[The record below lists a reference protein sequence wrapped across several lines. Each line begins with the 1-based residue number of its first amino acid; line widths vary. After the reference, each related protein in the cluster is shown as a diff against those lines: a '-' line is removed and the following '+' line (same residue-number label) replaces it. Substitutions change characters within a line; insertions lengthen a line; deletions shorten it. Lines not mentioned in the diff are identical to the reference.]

1 MTRSTFFIIIIF
13 ILTFSHLL
21 KGKETIADIWIQN
34 GAVIDGLGGPA
45 VKVDILIMGDA
56 IYYVGALP
64 KDVIAADTID
74 ACGLVVTPGFIDPH
88 AHGNPF
94 QTPHFK
100 NFTSMGVTTIA
111 LGQDGSSANT
121 SDLIKLIEDTD
132 TLKLGP
138 NIVPFIGHGTI
149 RNLSGINYKRNPSKD
164 EIQQMSDL
172 LEEGMKA
179 GAFGL
184 TTGLEYT
191 PGRYANQLELDEL
204 AKVVGKYDGLIM
216 SHMRTENDETME
228 SDLTELFS
236 QGDYAN
242 IHVSHMKVVYGK
254 GSERAEEILQLLDQ
268 KRAQTSF
275 NVSADV
281 YPYLASYTTI
291 GILFPEYALAPNHYG
306 TVRNNRRN
314 DLLNY
319 VKDKVNRRN
328 GPEATLFGTEPY
340 TGKTLKQVSDK
351 MGIPFEEVLVDRIG
365 PTGVSAAYFTM
376 DKDLQY
382 QFIQDPHV
390 MISSDGSPTM
400 HHPRGYGSFAKVIE
414 QFVVKDSLLTLEEAI
429 RKMTSLP
436 AQIIGIKNRGILRKG
451 YKADILVFDPKKVK
465 ANSTFD
471 SPHQLATGFDYIFVN
486 GKLQSGFGQV
496 LRKN

>member
-1 MTRSTFFIIIIF
+1 
-13 ILTFSHLL
+13 
-21 KGKETIADIWIQN
+21 
-34 GAVIDGLGGPA
+34 
-45 VKVDILIMGDA
+45 
-56 IYYVGALP
+56 
-64 KDVIAADTID
+64 
-74 ACGLVVTPGFIDPH
+74 
-88 AHGNPF
+88 
-94 QTPHFK
+94 
-100 NFTSMGVTTIA
+100 
-111 LGQDGSSANT
+111 
-121 SDLIKLIEDTD
+121 
-132 TLKLGP
+132 
-138 NIVPFIGHGTI
+138 
-149 RNLSGINYKRNPSKD
+149 
-164 EIQQMSDL
+164 
-172 LEEGMKA
+172 
-179 GAFGL
+179 
-184 TTGLEYT
+184 
-191 PGRYANQLELDEL
+191 
-204 AKVVGKYDGLIM
+204 M

-414 QFVVKDSLLTLEEAI
+414 QFVVKDSSLTLEEAI

>member
-1 MTRSTFFIIIIF
+1 
-13 ILTFSHLL
+13 
-21 KGKETIADIWIQN
+21 
-34 GAVIDGLGGPA
+34 
-45 VKVDILIMGDA
+45 
-56 IYYVGALP
+56 
-64 KDVIAADTID
+64 
-74 ACGLVVTPGFIDPH
+74 
-88 AHGNPF
+88 
-94 QTPHFK
+94 
-100 NFTSMGVTTIA
+100 
-111 LGQDGSSANT
+111 
-121 SDLIKLIEDTD
+121 
-132 TLKLGP
+132 
-138 NIVPFIGHGTI
+138 
-149 RNLSGINYKRNPSKD
+149 
-164 EIQQMSDL
+164 MSDL

-382 QFIQDPHV
+382 QFIQDLSLIH
-390 MISSDGSPTM
+390 ISEPTR
-400 HHPRGYGSFAKVIE
+400 PY
-414 QFVVKDSLLTLEEAI
+414 
-429 RKMTSLP
+429 
-436 AQIIGIKNRGILRKG
+436 
-451 YKADILVFDPKKVK
+451 
-465 ANSTFD
+465 
-471 SPHQLATGFDYIFVN
+471 
-486 GKLQSGFGQV
+486 
-496 LRKN
+496 